1 MRKCAPWSSVGVPV
15 RRAAFLACFAVL
27 SWPAAGTEAQVR
39 VVPDSMEQV
48 QLSFAP
54 VAKAVS
60 PAVVNI
66 YTTRRSNRP
75 RSPFFD
81 DPFLRRFFGF
91 GPAPRRRQHALGS
104 GVIVDAGGL
113 IVTNRHVVEDSDGI
127 RVVLADRREFPA
139 ELLMAD
145 DRGDLALLR
154 ADVGGEALPF
164 ARFGDSDAI
173 EVGDPVLAIGNPFGV
188 GQTVTA
194 GIVSAIA
201 RTRPTADSS
210 GYFIQTDAAI
220 NPGNSGGPL
229 VNLAGEIIGIN
240 TAILSRSGGS
250 HGVGFAIPANLVRLT
265 VEGAAEGRRPVRP
278 WLGADG
284 QPLTRD
290 LARSLG
296 LARPGGVLI
305 NDIHPDGPFARAG
318 GREGDVVMSVA
329 GHDVHDEVALRFR
342 MATLRSGTTAS
353 LAVWRRGETHA
364 LELAVELP
372 PEMPPREAVRL
383 TGAHPLSGAEIINLS
398 PAVMEEWNHRGP
410 SEGVLI
416 NDVPRG
422 SSARSAGF
430 REGDLLRRID
440 DTEVRSTDEVQPALD
455 TGRPWRIT
463 VWRRGRLLTSVFR

>member
-1 MRKCAPWSSVGVPV
+1 MSTFA
-15 RRAAFLACFAVL
+15 RRAALLACLAVL
-27 SWPAAGTEAQVR
+27 TWPPTDAGSHTR
-39 VVPDSMEQV
+39 VVPNSVEQV

-60 PAVVNI
+60 AAVVNI
-66 YTTRRSNRP
+66 YTTRSSSRP

-91 GPAPRRRQHALGS
+91 GPTPRRRQHALGS
-104 GVIVDAGGL
+104 GVIVDAKGL

-154 ADVGGEALPF
+154 ADVGDETLPV
-164 ARFGDSDAI
+164 AKFGDSDAI

-250 HGVGFAIPANLVRLT
+250 HGVGFAIPANLVRMT
-265 VEGAAEGRRPVRP
+265 VEGAAEGQASGAPLAWGRRPAPDPGPGPLLGPGPSRRRADQRRPSRRTVRT
-278 WLGADG
+278 G
-284 QPLTRD
+284 R
-290 LARSLG
+290 
-296 LARPGGVLI
+296 RPKGGC
-305 NDIHPDGPFARAG
+305 
-318 GREGDVVMSVA
+318 
-329 GHDVHDEVALRFR
+329 GHV
-342 MATLRSGTTAS
+342 
-353 LAVWRRGETHA
+353 RRG
-364 LELAVELP
+364 P
-372 PEMPPREAVRL
+372 
-383 TGAHPLSGAEIINLS
+383 
-398 PAVMEEWNHRGP
+398 
-410 SEGVLI
+410 
-416 NDVPRG
+416 
-422 SSARSAGF
+422 
-430 REGDLLRRID
+430 
-440 DTEVRSTDEVQPALD
+440 
-455 TGRPWRIT
+455 
-463 VWRRGRLLTSVFR
+463 